1 MYRGINKGV
10 SGLKCHIF
18 IYFVYVW
25 VGGVHAPRCT
35 PVCGW
40 CACTSHVWEGGVCA
54 PWCTRVDGWCACT
67 VVHTCGW
74 WCAYTRVHTCGW
86 VVCIHQ
92 GAHVWVGGV
101 RALWCTCGGQRTT
114 HRIYYPSTM
123 WVPEAAP
130 IIRLSGEHPTCWAI
144 MPAQVTGF
152 KGTKKMRCLHCF
164 IKSSSES
171 Y

>member
-25 VGGVHAPRCT
+25 VGGVCALHMCGRV
-35 PVCGW
+35 VCVHHG
-40 CACTSHVWEGGVCA
+40 AHVWMGGVCA
-54 PWCTRVDGWCACT
+54 PWCTCVDGWCAYT

-74 WCAYTRVHTCGW
+74 WCAYTRVHMCGW
-86 VVCIHQ
+86 VVCVHC
-92 GAHVWVGGV
+92 GAHVEVKGFILLLRCGSQRPLPSSGSV
-101 RALWCTCGGQRTT
+101 VSALPAGPSCLLRLQVLKGQ
-114 HRIYYPSTM
+114 
-123 WVPEAAP
+123 
-130 IIRLSGEHPTCWAI
+130 
-144 MPAQVTGF
+144 
-152 KGTKKMRCLHCF
+152 KKMRCLHCF